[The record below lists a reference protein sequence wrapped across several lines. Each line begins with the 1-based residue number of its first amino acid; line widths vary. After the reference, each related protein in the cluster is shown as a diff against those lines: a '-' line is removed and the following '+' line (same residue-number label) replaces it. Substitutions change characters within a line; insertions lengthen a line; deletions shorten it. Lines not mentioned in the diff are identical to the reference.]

1 MFKSESKLG
10 KRANGQEAWQALL
23 KYENNST
30 QRRRTL
36 KRKLDN
42 SKMEDGQDPHV
53 FFVQVEQLADDLE
66 RMGEPT
72 SKHRGICI
80 ILSGMTNEYEQIQFQ
95 AMKDSEFSLDDLKF
109 TMRNMYVNGLHK
121 SWRQERGSAMSADV
135 ARRDKSGLKCHSC
148 GKTGHFQQ
156 GCTTNTKKIANA
168 PNAHKMIKPSKKTN
182 SIPDQVVLI
191 SQHNVMAQAAGKSS
205 QDTPAQQT
213 RGEGHNANAAPQERN
228 KRGGYCFQG

>member
-10 KRANGQEAWQALL
+10 KRANGHEAWQALL
-23 KYENNST
+23 VKYENNST

-72 SKHRGICI
+72 SKHRGMDI
-80 ILSGMTNEYEQIQFQ
+80 ILSGMTDEFEQIQFQ
-95 AMKDSEFSLDDLKF
+95 AMKDSEFSQDDLKF
-109 TMRNMYVNGLHK
+109 TMRNIYVNGLHK

-135 ARRDKSGLKCHSC
+135 ARRDRSGLKCHSC
-148 GKTGHFQQ
+148 GKTGHFQRE
-156 GCTTNTKKIANA
+156 CTTNTKKIANA
-168 PNAHKMIKPSKKTN
+168 PNAHKMIKPSKKRTA
-182 SIPDQVVLI
+182 SKTKWCLT
-191 SQHNVMAQAAGKSS
+191 SQHNVSQRRGMQGASS
-205 QDTPAQQT
+205 WEIFT
-213 RGEGHNANAAPQERN
+213 RHTSTANAR
-228 KRGGYCFQG
+228 RGSQR